1 MLRSIKSKLIIPVA
15 GLSLVLGMGV
25 VSRAD
30 DMTPPATTMP
40 AGKASIVVTVVDG
53 DGKAVD
59 GATVTYKISTGK
71 KGGAAKLADDPAVT
85 PVPVKTDADGKA
97 TLKDVPDGTYSVS
110 ARLKGT
116 GNGKSK
122 VVIADGKDATVTI
135 TLKPKAAK

>member
-1 MLRSIKSKLIIPVA
+1 MLRSIKSRLILPVA
-15 GLSLVLGMGV
+15 GLSLVLGLGV

-40 AGKASIVVTVVDG
+40 SAKASIVVTVVDG

-59 GATVTYKISTGK
+59 GATVTYKVFAGK
-71 KGGAAKLADDPAVT
+71 KGTTKLADDPAVT

-110 ARLKGT
+110 AKLKGT
-116 GNGKSK
+116 GNGKSR
-122 VVIADGKDATVTI
+122 VVIADGKNATVTI